1 MKALAIHPPF
11 GTLGAMMITL
21 KRHYRSSAAGLLA
34 AATVLC
40 GIATGAGAVPV
51 ALNRDTCLQRAK
63 ELPDFAYAEAQLW
76 EKKGGGNDARL
87 CQAMAQLFRG
97 EYKESAVALEAV
109 IPALGL
115 PPKVTA
121 GLWGKAGW
129 AWFNAKE
136 HAKAD
141 TDYTKAIGLQPED
154 PDLLI
159 DRATER
165 AGAERWWDVLRD
177 LDRALSLDGG
187 RVDAMVMRA
196 ETKHRLG
203 RDVEAGRDLRMA
215 LSLDPDNGQALLLS
229 GNMKAD
235 RGDKPGAKADWSH
248 AAQVAGDSP
257 AGAAAQD
264 NLARLD
270 GKDPMKDDGSA
281 KAAPKT
287 GDKPKG
293 Q

>member
-1 MKALAIHPPF
+1 
-11 GTLGAMMITL
+11 MMITL
-21 KRHYRSSAAGLLA
+21 KHTLTFSAARLSARRLTAGAALA
-34 AATVLC
+34 VLC
-40 GIATGAGAVPV
+40 GIAVPAGAVPV
-51 ALNRDTCLQRAK
+51 ALNRDTCLERAK
-63 ELPDFAYAEAQLW
+63 ELPDFAYAEAKLW
-76 EKKGGGNDARL
+76 ESKGGGNDARL

-109 IPALGL
+109 IPDLGL

-129 AWFNAKE
+129 AWFNAKD

-141 TDYTKAIGLQPED
+141 VDYTKAIGLQPTD

-187 RVDAMVMRA
+187 RVEAIVLRA

-229 GNMKAD
+229 GNIKAD
-235 RGDKPGAKADWSH
+235 RGDKPGAKADWTR
-248 AAQVAGDSP
+248 AVQVASASP
-257 AGAAAQD
+257 AGIAAQD
-264 NLARLD
+264 NLLRLD
-270 GKDPMKDDGSA
+270 GKDPLKDEVAGKGDA
-281 KAAPKT
+281 KA
-287 GDKPKG
+287 GDKPKS
-293 Q
+293 